1 MNKTIIILSNSP
13 DQRQY
18 GVSPPKWPR
27 FYMPRLTQIYLNCNT
42 NVLAER
48 CLKMENEKAE
58 LVKNQRKQMKSTYP
72 TN

>member
-1 MNKTIIILSNSP
+1 
-13 DQRQY
+13 
-18 GVSPPKWPR
+18 
-27 FYMPRLTQIYLNCNT
+27 MPRLTQIYLNCNT

-58 LVKNQRKQMKSTYP
+58 LVKNQRKQMKNTYP